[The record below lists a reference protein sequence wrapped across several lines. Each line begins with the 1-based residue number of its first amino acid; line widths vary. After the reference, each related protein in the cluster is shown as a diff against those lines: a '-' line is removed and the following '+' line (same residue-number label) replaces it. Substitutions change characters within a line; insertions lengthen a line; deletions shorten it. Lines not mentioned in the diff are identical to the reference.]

1 MDTLGKFKTNFLNST
16 SSFNVG
22 FNNRS
27 PLSQYKST
35 MATSFQTPKLGSTLA
50 KDGTSILV
58 PDNSNALK
66 GGEMIGEAVAGAV
79 VDVGKAIIEKK
90 EGKKK
95 KDKEQKEP
103 EQELKDGSFA
113 QKTLD
118 PEGYNNY
125 ITAKDTAKLEKD
137 GLLNEDGRVD
147 TDKIFSLTSS
157 GVNPFE

>member
-35 MATSFQTPKLGSTLA
+35 MATNFQTPKLGSTLA

-103 EQELKDGSFA
+103 EQELKKGSFA

-118 PEGYNNY
+118 PEGYQNY
-125 ITAKDTAKLEKD
+125 ITARDEAKIKD
-137 GLLNEDGRVD
+137 VD
-147 TDKIFSLTSS
+147 FDSIFSLTT
-157 GVNPFE
+157 

>member
-35 MATSFQTPKLGSTLA
+35 MATSFETPKLGSTLA

-95 KDKEQKEP
+95 KEEEKKKEEP
-103 EQELKDGSFA
+103 KYKKGTFA
-113 QKTLD
+113 HKTLD
-118 PEGYNNY
+118 PEGYQNY
-125 ITAKDTAKLEKD
+125 IKARDEAKIKD
-137 GLLNEDGRVD
+137 VD
-147 TDKIFSLTSS
+147 FDSIFSLTT
-157 GVNPFE
+157 

>member
-35 MATSFQTPKLGSTLA
+35 MATNFQTPKLGSTLA

-58 PDNSNALK
+58 PDNSNPLK

-103 EQELKDGSFA
+103 EQELKKGSFA

-118 PEGYNNY
+118 PEGYQNY
-125 ITAKDTAKLEKD
+125 ITARDEAKIKD
-137 GLLNEDGRVD
+137 VD
-147 TDKIFSLTSS
+147 FDSIFSLTT
-157 GVNPFE
+157 

>member
-79 VDVGKAIIEKK
+79 LDVGKAIIEKK

-103 EQELKDGSFA
+103 EQELKKGSFA

-125 ITAKDTAKLEKD
+125 VRARDEAKIKD
-137 GLLNEDGRVD
+137 VD
-147 TDKIFSLTSS
+147 FDSIFSLTT
-157 GVNPFE
+157 